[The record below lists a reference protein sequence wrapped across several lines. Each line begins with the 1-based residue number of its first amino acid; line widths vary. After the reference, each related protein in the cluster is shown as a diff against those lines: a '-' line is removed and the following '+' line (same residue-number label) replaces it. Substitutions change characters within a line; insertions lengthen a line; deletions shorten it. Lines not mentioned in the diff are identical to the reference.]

1 MEEET
6 QRIWIIPGSGLEDKN
21 LFDGKAV
28 YYEDEI
34 GNREHTIIMKKFCKE
49 YGIDANLFCTT
60 HIDYGKY
67 LANLGIGVFFNGGL
81 MEGKYFG
88 FFYLPANL
96 TANQIEFFETKKQLF
111 KDKFYENIGFFEAR
125 FLPEGDLDYKATD
138 GFRNLKTESI
148 IEGKPSNNGQELL
161 YREIERQKANM
172 LGGKSI

>member
-21 LFDGKAV
+21 LHDGVPLYFEGSIGDRDHK
-28 YYEDEI
+28 EI
-34 GNREHTIIMKKFCKE
+34 MRLFCRE
-49 YGIDANLFCTT
+49 YNLEAEFCTT

-67 LANLGIGVFFNGGL
+67 LTNLGAAVFFNSGFIG
-81 MEGKYFG
+81 GKYAG
-88 FFYLPANL
+88 SFYMPSCL
-96 TANQIEFFETKKQLF
+96 TKKQIEFFENKKELF
-111 KDKFYENIGFFEAR
+111 KEKFHDNVGLFDAG
-125 FLPEGDLDYKATD
+125 FLPEGDLDYKTAN
-138 GFRNLKTESI
+138 GFRDLKIESI